1 MNFTGIYFSIQVFEK
16 FLYNSKTI
24 KIIKLL
30 IIYFFIS
37 HTRLIIY
44 LVQPFLFIVQIS
56 AILLVLVVVSNGLK
70 HTFDNNLILLAI
82 CSNESLTISLVHVNY
97 IQNKNNKHCRHL
109 FVHQHNYQQWNVII
123 EASFHS

>member
-1 MNFTGIYFSIQVFEK
+1 MNFTGIFFSIQVFEK

-24 KIIKLL
+24 KIIKLP
-30 IIYFFIS
+30 
-37 HTRLIIY
+37 IIY